1 MRTFGLFLALAI
13 AFGAPRPALAV
24 LQFYRS
30 FDEVYLKTHENEEF
44 VKTARTAKMRCL
56 ICHQGKNRKNHNP
69 YGIHLVELL
78 DRTKDA
84 KPDGIERVRAALAKV
99 GAMHSDPD
107 DDKSPTYDE
116 LLKAGKFP
124 GGDYEAASQEP
135 EKKDEAAGG

>member
-1 MRTFGLFLALAI
+1 MRKFGLLVAMAI
-13 AFGAPRPALAV
+13 AFGAARPAFAV

-44 VKTARTAKMRCL
+44 VKAARTAKMRCL

-99 GAMHSDPD
+99 GAMHSDPK

-124 GGDYEAASQEP
+124 GGDYEAASKEP
-135 EKKDEAAGG
+135 EKDAADGG